1 MTQVVT
7 PGVANVNASRMKA
20 LHLLSVLSQNPRE
33 FMERLVTISE
43 GRLELLRNRPEYK
56 VTPREQA
63 LAALGATIGA
73 ELRKHLDEVQ
83 FAQIE
88 CKVGA
93 LRQSITADGPFSVV
107 HNADPIFAYLCYA
120 LVRALRPKLVVE
132 TGVCYGVT
140 SAYVLQALS
149 VNGDGRLHSIDL
161 PPLGK
166 NGDDYV
172 GWFVPEELRSRWTLH
187 RGQSS
192 RLLPPL
198 LAGVDTIDLFIHDSL
213 HTYRNMTHE
222 FRLAW
227 AALRAG
233 GVLVS
238 DDIEGNS
245 AFAELA
251 AAADVLCSVVMPQGN
266 KGALLGVAVKRG

>member
-1 MTQVVT
+1 
-7 PGVANVNASRMKA
+7 MKA
-20 LHLLSVLSQNPRE
+20 LRLLSVLSQNPRE
-33 FMERLVTISE
+33 FVERLVTIGE
-43 GRLELLRNRPEYK
+43 GRLELLRNRPEYE
-56 VTPREQA
+56 VTPPEQA
-63 LAALGATIGA
+63 LAALGASIRVD
-73 ELRKHLDEVQ
+73 LRKHLDEVQ
-83 FAQIE
+83 VADIQR
-88 CKVGA
+88 KVEA
-93 LRQSITADGPFSVV
+93 LRQRMTAKGPFSVV
-107 HNADPIFAYLCYA
+107 HNADPVFARLCYA
-120 LVRALRPKLVVE
+120 LVRALRPKLGVE

-149 VNGDGRLHSIDL
+149 VNRDGQLHSIDL

-166 NGDDYV
+166 NGDDFV
-172 GWFVPEELRSRWTLH
+172 GWFVPQELRSRWMLH

-222 FRLAW
+222 FRFAW

-251 AAADVLCSVVMPQGN
+251 TAPDVLYSVVMPQGD
-266 KGALLGVAVKRG
+266 KGALLGVAVKQGRTP